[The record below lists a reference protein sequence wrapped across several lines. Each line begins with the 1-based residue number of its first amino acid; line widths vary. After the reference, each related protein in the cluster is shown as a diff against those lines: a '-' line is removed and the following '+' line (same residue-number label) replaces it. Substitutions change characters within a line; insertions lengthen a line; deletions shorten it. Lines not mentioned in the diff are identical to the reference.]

1 MGKKRKW
8 VVTSAW
14 PYVSGIPHLGNM
26 IGSVLSADV
35 FARYLRL
42 KGDDIVFVSG
52 SDCHGT
58 PIEVEA
64 LKRGMKP
71 ENLALEMHAKVSEL
85 FKLWEIS
92 YDNYTLTYNPHH
104 YEFVQDF
111 FKKIYDN
118 GYIFTK
124 EEELTYCPKDEK
136 FLPDRFVEGE
146 CPYCHTEGARGDQC
160 DTCGKPLEPTQLINP
175 YCVICGT
182 TPIIK
187 KTEHWYLDF
196 PKFQEKLKDFIKNN
210 EAIPDN
216 ARSWSLSF
224 LEEGLKPRAI
234 TRDLSWGIPAPFPES
249 GGKVIYVWFEAV
261 LGYVSATK
269 EWAEKI
275 AKNPEKWKD
284 YWLDEKTRTLF
295 FIGKDNIVFHL
306 VVFPALLLANG
317 SGYVIPYNVPST
329 EFLLFEGDKFSK
341 SRGVGV
347 WIDEALEL
355 LPVDYWR
362 YLLIATRP
370 EVKDYSFTWDELET
384 RINSDLNDVLG
395 NFIHRTLTFISNYFE
410 SIMPKRGVL
419 DSVDNSLIQKIEE
432 APKIVGEAFE
442 NFKFKEACSQA
453 LALARAANAYLNE
466 KAPWHLINEDREKAG
481 TVLNLCVQ
489 VVRSLAILFT
499 PIMPKVCENIWKM
512 LRLEGTIHQQSW
524 DSAGELLVK
533 EGQKISI
540 PSLSFNKV
548 DKNELQEKL
557 AKIRSE
563 EKEKKVVE
571 EMKEEEIVTIE
582 EFKRLDIRIG
592 VIKKA
597 EPVKGT
603 DRLIKFSVDLG
614 EGKDRTLVAGLR
626 KWYSPEELVGK
637 NVVVLVNLKP
647 AKIKGITSEGM
658 VLAAESTDGE
668 TVRLLI
674 PDEKVPPGS
683 HIS

>member
-1 MGKKRKW
+1 MGEKNKW

-42 KGDDIVFVSG
+42 KGDDVVFVSG

-64 LKRGMKP
+64 LKREMKP
-71 ENLALEMHAKVSEL
+71 EELAVEVHSKVSEL

-111 FKKIYDN
+111 YMKIYDN

-146 CPYCHTEGARGDQC
+146 CPYCHTPGARGDQC
-160 DTCGKPLEPTQLINP
+160 DACGKPLEPTQLINP

-182 TPIIK
+182 TPITK

-196 PKFQEKLKDFIKNN
+196 PKFQEKLKNFIKNN
-210 EAIPDN
+210 KVIPDN

-234 TRDLSWGIPAPFPES
+234 TRDLSWGIPAPFPEAEE
-249 GGKVIYVWFEAV
+249 KVIYVWFEAV

-275 AKNPEKWKD
+275 IKNPEKWKD
-284 YWLDEKTRTLF
+284 YWFDEKTRTLF

-317 SGYVIPYNVPST
+317 SGHVIPYNVSST
-329 EFLLFEGDKFSK
+329 EFLLFEGEKFSK
-341 SRGVGV
+341 SKGVGV

-370 EVKDYSFTWDELET
+370 ETKDYSFTWDELET

-395 NFIHRTLTFISNYFE
+395 NFIHRTLTFISTYFAANV
-410 SIMPKRGVL
+410 PKRGAL
-419 DSVDNSLIQKIEE
+419 DPVDNSLIQKIKET
-432 APKIVGEAFE
+432 PKIVGKAFE
-442 NFKFKEACSQA
+442 NFRFKEACSQA
-453 LALARAANAYLNE
+453 LTLARAANAYLNE
-466 KAPWHLINEDREKAG
+466 KAPWHLIKEDEEKAG
-481 TVLNLCVQ
+481 TVLNLCAQ
-489 VVRSLAILFT
+489 VVSSLAILFA
-499 PIMPKVCENIWKM
+499 PIIPKVCEKVWKM
-512 LRLEGTIHQQSW
+512 LGFEGSVHHQSW

-533 EGQKISI
+533 EGQKIST
-540 PSLSFNKV
+540 PSLPFNKV
-548 DKNELQEKL
+548 DKKELQEKL
-557 AKIRSE
+557 LKIRSE
-563 EKEKKVVE
+563 EKEKKAVKK
-571 EMKEEEIVTIE
+571 MKEEIVSIE
-582 EFKRLDIRIG
+582 DFKRLDIRIG

-597 EPVKGT
+597 ETVKGT

-614 EGKDRTLVAGLR
+614 EEKERTLVAGLR

-637 NVVVLVNLKP
+637 QVVVLANLKP

-658 VLAAESTDGE
+658 VLAAVSSDEE

-674 PDEKVPPGS
+674 PDKKVPLGS
-683 HIS
+683 QVL

>member
-1 MGKKRKW
+1 MGEKRKW

-42 KGDDIVFVSG
+42 NGDDIVFVSG

-71 ENLALEMHAKVSEL
+71 EDLALEMHSKVSEL

-104 YEFVQDF
+104 YDFVQDF
-111 FKKIYDN
+111 FRKIYDN

-146 CPYCHTEGARGDQC
+146 CPYCQTPGARGDQC
-160 DTCGKPLEPTQLINP
+160 DACGKPLEPTQLIDP

-182 TPIIK
+182 TPITK

-196 PKFQEKLKDFIKNN
+196 PKFQEELKDFIKNN

-234 TRDLSWGIPAPFPES
+234 TRDLAWGIPAPFPEAEE
-249 GGKVIYVWFEAV
+249 KVIYVWFEAV

-275 AKNPEKWKD
+275 AKKPEKWKD
-284 YWLDEKTRTLF
+284 YWFDEKTRTLF

-355 LPVDYWR
+355 LPVNYWR

-410 SIMPKRGVL
+410 GIVPKRGAL
-419 DSVDNSLIQKIEE
+419 DPVDNSLIQKIEE

-442 NFKFKEACSQA
+442 KFKFKEACSQA

-466 KAPWHLINEDREKAG
+466 KAPWHLLNEDREKAG
-481 TVLNLCVQ
+481 TVLNVCTQ
-489 VVRSLAILFT
+489 VVRSLAILFA
-499 PIMPKVCENIWKM
+499 PIMPKICENIWKM
-512 LRLEGTIHQQSW
+512 LGLEGTIHQQSW

-533 EGQKISI
+533 EGQKIST
-540 PSLSFNKV
+540 PSLPFNKV
-548 DKNELQEKL
+548 DKKELQENL

-563 EKEKKVVE
+563 EKEKKVVK

-603 DRLIKFSVDLG
+603 DRLIKFSVDIG

-637 NVVVLVNLKP
+637 HVVVLTNLKP

-658 VLAAESTDGE
+658 VLVAESKDGE
-668 TVRLLI
+668 IVRLLI
-674 PDEKVPPGS
+674 PDKDVHPGS
-683 HIS
+683 HVC